1 VYASRVT
8 QLLLFDVDGTLVNSE
23 AIILTAQA
31 QTFAALGLPAP
42 SRERGLSIVGL
53 SLKEAFAELVGPD
66 GPVDALMEAYR
77 SVFHALRTAETIP
90 ESLYPGAE
98 ALLGRAHAA
107 EGFQLGIATG
117 KSRRGVDAL
126 LDKHGWHTMMA
137 TIQTAD
143 DAPSK
148 PDPGMVLQAAA
159 ATGIPLERTI
169 MIGDSSFDM
178 MMAKAA
184 GARAVGVAWGFQPV
198 ERLMAAGADEIAS
211 DFEHLARILA
221 LPG

>member
-1 VYASRVT
+1 MT

-53 SLKEAFAELVGPD
+53 SLHEAFTVLAGPG
-66 GPVDALMEAYR
+66 GPVEALVAAYR
-77 SVFHALRTAETIP
+77 AVFHALRHAGTIP
-90 ESLYPGAE
+90 EPLYPGA
-98 ALLGRAHAA
+98 ADLLARAKDDPR
-107 EGFQLGIATG
+107 FRLGIATG

-126 LDKHGWHTMMA
+126 LDNHGWRAMMA

-148 PDPGMVLQAAA
+148 PHPGMVLQAAA
-159 ATGIPLERTI
+159 EAGTPVEETL
-169 MIGDSSFDM
+169 MIGDSIFDM
-178 MMAKAA
+178 QMAKAA
-184 GARAVGVAWGFQPV
+184 GARAIGVAWGFQPV
-198 ERLMAAGADEIAS
+198 EALREAGAEVIAR
-211 DFEHLARILA
+211 DFDDLARILHLA
-221 LPG
+221 G

>member
-1 VYASRVT
+1 MT

-77 SVFHALRTAETIP
+77 AVFHALRTNETIP

-98 ALLGRAHAA
+98 ALLNRAHAA
-107 EGFQLGIATG
+107 DGFQLGIATG

-126 LDKHGWHTMMA
+126 LDKHGWRGMIA

-159 ATGIPLERTI
+159 ATGIPPGQTV

-184 GARAVGVAWGFQPV
+184 GARAIGVAWGFQPV
-198 ERLMAAGADEIAS
+198 ERLRAAGADEIAS